1 MYCIISK
8 QLCKIDIVSS
18 NAQTLSAV
26 VMQTKKNK
34 NKHLELR
41 IMYLKLSIKNTAKN
55 ATIIHVMLQ
64 N

>member
-1 MYCIISK
+1 MYCLISK